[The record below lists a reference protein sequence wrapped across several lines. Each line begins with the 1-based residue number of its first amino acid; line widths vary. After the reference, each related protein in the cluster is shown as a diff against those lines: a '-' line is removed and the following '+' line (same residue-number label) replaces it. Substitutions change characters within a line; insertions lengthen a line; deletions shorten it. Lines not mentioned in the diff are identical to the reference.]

1 MEVVIS
7 LFFMFKNACF
17 TLFFGYVAG
26 YVTAKKGKTD
36 KKEHKKASTTCG

>member
-17 TLFFGYVAG
+17 PLFLGYVAR
-26 YVTAKKGKTD
+26 YAPSRNKKTFYF
-36 KKEHKKASTTCG
+36 